1 MIVCVHDANILIDLA
16 KSGLIPSYAKLGWT
30 THVPDL
36 VLREVKQALDPWI
49 RSGVFRVTTFDGT
62 EMLELWALLG
72 KHSRRRSLQ
81 DTSALYLAGKLHAP
95 LLTGDGVLRKAAER
109 DGIDC
114 RGLLWIM
121 DRLLEAGESSGLLAE
136 RLEAALAQGARLP
149 MEECEKRLQRWRSQ
163 RNG

>member
-16 KSGLIPSYAKLGWT
+16 KSGLIPSYAKLGWI

-49 RSGVFRVTTFDGT
+49 RTGVFRITTFDGT
-62 EMLELWALLG
+62 ELLELLALQG
-72 KHSRRRSLQ
+72 KHSRRLSLQ
-81 DTSALYLAGKLHAP
+81 DTSALYLARKLHAP
-95 LLTGDGVLRKAAER
+95 LLTGDGALRKAAER

-121 DRLLEAGESSGLLAE
+121 DRLLEAGEASDFLAE
-136 RLEAALAQGARLP
+136 CLEAALVQGARLP
-149 MEECEKRLQRWRSQ
+149 LDECEKRLVKWRSQ
-163 RNG
+163 RKG